1 MPVRNALSKAMI
13 RDEPFSERSS
23 AIALSLR
30 LMAIHAIRLTTR
42 MRMIATLPNAQPRG
56 ICCGCGVFPCAVR
69 GDFAGLTDAA
79 QISLKKGALA
89 KKGEEPSCSAFMDL
103 IIDPYFEYV
112 DRIFKNFQGKIFCMI
127 LA

>member
-1 MPVRNALSKAMI
+1 MPVRNALSKTMI
-13 RDEPFSERSS
+13 RDEPFFGKEFP

-56 ICCGCGVFPCAVR
+56 ICCVDAVCFPCAVR

-79 QISLKKGALA
+79 QISLKKALWQ
-89 KKGEEPSCSAFMDL
+89 KGEEPSCSAFADL
-103 IIDPYFEYV
+103 IIDPYF
-112 DRIFKNFQGKIFCMI
+112 
-127 LA
+127 